1 MLQMCVSQANLLL
14 HQHIA
19 WTPVATLQ
27 DASTMHPSAM
37 PTLPLPA
44 IAAGAKAK
52 SAKRPSLARTL
63 SLDRT
68 AGSKL
73 EPGAGLV
80 RNAEQLDPCRQRQGL
95 RRPVHTPFPVQ
106 YCCLLPREAAGMS

>member
-1 MLQMCVSQANLLL
+1 MVRLRSVRFMVAAMRRWSVLRRDGSQASLRMY
-14 HQHIA
+14 QHTMR
-19 WTPVATLQ
+19 TPVATLQ
-27 DASTMHPSAM
+27 DASSTHPSAM

-68 AGSKL
+68 AGSKP
-73 EPGAGLV
+73 EAGAGLV
-80 RNAEQLDPCRQRQGL
+80 R
-95 RRPVHTPFPVQ
+95 TPH
-106 YCCLLPREAAGMS
+106 LSDHAINGRT

>member
-14 HQHIA
+14 YQHIA

-44 IAAGAKAK
+44 IAAGAKAN

-80 RNAEQLDPCRQRQGL
+80 RNTR
-95 RRPVHTPFPVQ
+95 
-106 YCCLLPREAAGMS
+106 AAGPLPTTAGPKAACAQPLP